1 MISLSGILFER
12 VCFERRV
19 SLMKFLSDSGVYRCP
34 YYEISVTLSAHIAQN
49 NDFAIRRVVSGEL
62 VCARSLSSCHLGTM
76 IVFAACARF
85 SEYIDEVRHSRCFC
99 VVPI

>member
-1 MISLSGILFER
+1 MRKPDEML
-12 VCFERRV
+12 V
-19 SLMKFLSDSGVYRCP
+19 SDSGVCRCP

-49 NDFAIRRVVSGEL
+49 NDFAIRRVVSGES
-62 VCARSLSSCHLGTM
+62 VCVRSLSSCHLGTM